1 MAGKVGGGRSG
12 DGKTGRYCSQ
22 NQPIKKN
29 KYDYFSQILI
39 YIKKV
44 LSRVGRDEGVDCM
57 QSRERE
63 SFMVKKCSLS
73 GLGWSITIV
82 KIHQTCT

>member
-1 MAGKVGGGRSG
+1 MVMARLVDTILRI
-12 DGKTGRYCSQ
+12 
-22 NQPIKKN
+22 NPFKKI
-29 KYDYFSQILI
+29 DYFSQILI

-44 LSRVGRDEGVDCM
+44 LSRVGTDEGVDCM

-82 KIHQTCT
+82 KIHQIRT